1 MNASRR
7 RNRNRNDLRRR
18 QQRADDAWQALLAGK
33 SGVERIT
40 SFDASQF
47 ACQIAAEVK
56 NFDPLQYIDKKEA
69 RKMARFIHVAIAAAD
84 EALQHGQLQG

>member
-1 MNASRR
+1 MHASRR
-7 RNRNRNDLRRR
+7 RNRNRTDLRRR
-18 QQRADDAWQALLAGK
+18 QQCGRRVASPLAGK

-56 NFDPLQYIDKKEA
+56 NFDPLQFIDKKEA
-69 RKMARFIHVAIAAAD
+69 RKMARFIHLAIAAS
-84 EALQHGQLQG
+84 G